1 MIFKEKSVS
10 ILPKYVVAFIIPD
23 KSEGKEI
30 SISPNSFSILYKVD
44 IFLILLISILPF
56 LFLMYKS
63 PKILLILTEP
73 KELSI
78 LILPSI
84 SNNFILQLLD

>member
-1 MIFKEKSVS
+1 LIFKEKSVS

-23 KSEGKEI
+23 KSEGNEI

-56 LFLMYKS
+56 LFLMFKS